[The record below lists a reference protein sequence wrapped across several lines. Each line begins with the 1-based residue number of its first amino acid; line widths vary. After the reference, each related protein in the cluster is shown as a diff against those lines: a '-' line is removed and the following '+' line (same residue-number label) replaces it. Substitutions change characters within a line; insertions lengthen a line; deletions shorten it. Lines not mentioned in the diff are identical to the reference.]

1 MAATSDYIELTVE
14 GEQIAGTLLAPQKQ
28 MPGILFVHGWGGSQS
43 RDMTRARGVAGLGCV
58 CQIGRAHV

>member
-28 MPGILFVHGWGGSQS
+28 MPGILFVHGWAAA
-43 RDMTRARGVAGLGCV
+43 RAVT
-58 CQIGRAHV
+58 